1 MSNIF
6 EVVGSLFSKPQP
18 KRSGM
23 CPLQI
28 VYEISR
34 MQTLPGVKVD
44 INIKPQLKEHAR
56 KVD

>member
-1 MSNIF
+1 MRNIF
-6 EVVGSLFSKPQP
+6 EVAGSLFSKPQP

-23 CPLQI
+23 CHLQI
-28 VYEISR
+28 IYEISR

-44 INIKPQLKEHAR
+44 INIKPQLKDCVR

>member
-1 MSNIF
+1 MGNMF
-6 EVVGSLFSKPQP
+6 EVIGSLFNKPQP

-28 VYEISR
+28 IHEISR
-34 MQTLPGVKVD
+34 MQALPGVKVD
-44 INIKPQLKEHAR
+44 INIKSQLKDYAR